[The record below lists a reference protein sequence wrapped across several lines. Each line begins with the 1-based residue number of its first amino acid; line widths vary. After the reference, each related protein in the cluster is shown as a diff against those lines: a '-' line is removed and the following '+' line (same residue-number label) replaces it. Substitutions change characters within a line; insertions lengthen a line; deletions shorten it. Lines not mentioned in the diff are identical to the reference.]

1 MRQKI
6 VSSTLGGILLFLLI
20 FLLPLPLFGQQFGK
34 NKINYDS
41 FEWRVY
47 QSPHFDIYYY
57 PEEEAFLDDVLNWAE
72 NAYELLSK
80 RFNHQISKR
89 TPFIFY
95 KTHSEFEQTNIIPL
109 FLPEGVGAFAEPAQ
123 NRMVVPL
130 DDPPEKML
138 KLITHELTHVFQFDI
153 FFQSNFM
160 NAMRANP
167 PGWLLEGMA
176 EHMADNLTHLDEMI
190 VRDAVINDLIPQLKY
205 LHPTSG
211 VASYVIGQVIW
222 DFIAD
227 EYGEEGVR
235 SFIWELRKVGINMDD
250 IEKAIEGVFKLKP
263 EDFYYNLRRH
273 LRKKY
278 LPYAV
283 EKAEPMDYGKIITP
297 IEFRYPIFS
306 PLASPSG
313 ELIAA
318 LTIQKDDIDLVLI
331 SIKDGEIFKNLTPG
345 FSGRYEYII
354 AQQLTIGEQG
364 GRDIS
369 WSSDG
374 KQMAFLGRTGNKRS
388 LFLVDVTE
396 GKIIRQFKLDIDQ
409 VVSPAISPDGRKIL
423 FSGSQNGIKDI
434 FLLSVEDGTIEN
446 LTQDSFFDYSPIWS
460 PDGKTVVYSSSIG
473 GYHKL
478 FRFNIE
484 EPENK
489 VQLTYGDYNDEEPI
503 FTPDGK
509 TLLYSSDETGIY
521 NLFTLD
527 LDSGEV
533 TQYTDV
539 LGGAFSPTPLDRAG
553 EKIAYTSFLKGMYKL
568 YSMNLDKPIRSYK
581 VEPIAEEEEEALVV
595 TQMKPSLSFTV
606 EEEQKNKQAAQKFF
620 IDGINVGGGVS
631 SDGTLLSY
639 TMVSFSDMLGD
650 HRFQLIF
657 NTVRSYRN
665 IGFTYL
671 NQQSRLNYRLEVFD
685 YKYYFMSPFYLYRQE
700 TENLVLETL
709 TIEHIGGNLFLSYP
723 LDKFH
728 RVELS
733 MGFMDRTYDTPSY
746 LSAQTSDPQYQNLQR
761 LQSRFISGKFIPLGF
776 SFVGDTTL
784 FKFFGPF
791 SGRRYNLS
799 ITHSPNIGEGLMGF
813 TNIVIDLRN
822 YINLTSGSLFAF
834 RFFGGYSFGEA
845 PNVYFFGGTDTLRG
859 YDYFA
864 FSGNRAFFAN
874 AELRFPLI
882 DEIRFPFNFSL
893 RSIRGALF
901 CDIGAAWFHDE
912 KFQFLD
918 PEDRYRLKD
927 GNCSVGFG
935 VNFSFG
941 PLELHFDFAR
951 PTDFKSFAPNWRTS
965 FWIGN
970 KF

>member
-1 MRQKI
+1 MI
-6 VSSTLGGILLFLLI
+6 GSPLGGFFLFLLI
-20 FLLPLPLFGQQFGK
+20 LFLPLPLFGQYFGK
-34 NKINYDS
+34 NKVNYDT

-57 PEEEAFLDDVLNWAE
+57 PEAEAFLDDVLNWAE

-80 RFNHQISKR
+80 RFNHKISMR
-89 TPFIFY
+89 IPFIFY
-95 KTHSEFEQTNIIPL
+95 KTHSEFEQTNVIPL

-138 KLITHELTHVFQFDI
+138 KLITHELTHIFEFDI
-153 FFQSNFM
+153 FFQSNLF

-167 PGWLLEGMA
+167 PGWLMEGLA
-176 EHMADNLTHLDEMI
+176 EHMADNLTHFDEMI

-205 LHPTSG
+205 LNPRSG

-222 DFIAD
+222 DFIAS
-227 EYGEEGVR
+227 EFGEEGVR

-263 EDFYYNLRRH
+263 EEFYYRLRKH

-283 EKAEPMDYGKIITP
+283 EKAEPMDYGKTITP
-297 IEFRYPIFS
+297 LDFKYPIFS
-306 PLASPSG
+306 PVASPSG
-313 ELIAA
+313 ELVAA

-331 SIKDGEIFKNLTPG
+331 SVKDGSIFKNLTPG
-345 FSGRYEYII
+345 FSGSYEYII
-354 AQQLTIGEQG
+354 GQQLTIGEHG

-374 KQMAFLGRTGNKRS
+374 KQIAFLGRTGNKRS
-388 LFLVDVTE
+388 LFLADVTE
-396 GKIIRQFKLDIDQ
+396 KKIIQQFKLDIDQ
-409 VVSPAISPDGRKIL
+409 ATSPAISPDGRKIL
-423 FSGSQNGIKDI
+423 FSGSQDGIRDI

-460 PDGKTVVYSSSIG
+460 PDGKTVVYLSSIH
-473 GYHKL
+473 GYYKL
-478 FRFNIE
+478 FKFDIE

-489 VQLTYGDYNDEEPI
+489 IQLTYGDYDDQEPT

-521 NLFTLD
+521 NIYALD
-527 LDSGEV
+527 LDIGEV
-533 TQYTDV
+533 TQHTDI
-539 LGGAFSPTPLDRAG
+539 LGCAFSPAPLDREG
-553 EKIAYTSFLKGMYKL
+553 KKIAYISFLKGMYKL
-568 YSMNLDKPIRSYK
+568 YTMDLDKPIRSYK
-581 VEPIAEEEEEALVV
+581 IEPIAEEEALAV
-595 TQMKPSLSFTV
+595 TQVKPTLTYTV
-606 EEEQKNKQAAQKFF
+606 EEERKDKQAAYKFF
-620 IDGINVGGGVS
+620 LENINVGGGVS
-631 SDGTLLSY
+631 SDGTLLSF

-665 IGFTYL
+665 IGFTYM
-671 NQQSRLNYRLEVFD
+671 NQKNRLNYRLEVFD
-685 YKYYFMSPFYLYRQE
+685 FKYYFLSPFYLYQQQIR
-700 TENLVLETL
+700 NLVLQTL
-709 TIEHIGGNLFLSYP
+709 TMEQIGGNLFFSYP

-728 RVELS
+728 RAEFSV
-733 MGFMDRTYDTPSY
+733 GYIDRTYDTPAQ
-746 LSAQTSDPQYQNLQR
+746 LSAKTADPEFQNLQR
-761 LQSRFISGKFIPLGF
+761 LKSRFVSGKFVPLGF
-776 SFVGDTTL
+776 SFIGDTTL

-799 ITHSPNIGEGLMGF
+799 VTYSPDIGEGLMGF
-813 TNIVIDLRN
+813 TDFTVDFRN
-822 YINLTSGSLFAF
+822 YFRITSGSLFAL
-834 RFFGGYSFGEA
+834 RFFGGYSIGEA
-845 PNVYFFGGTDTLRG
+845 PNIYFFGGTNTLRG
-859 YDYFA
+859 YDYFSL
-864 FSGNRAFFAN
+864 SGNRAFFAN

-882 DEIRFPFNFSL
+882 DEIRFPLKFSL
-893 RSIRGALF
+893 RSIRGVLF

-912 KFQFLD
+912 EFNFFD
-918 PEDRYRLKD
+918 PEDPYRLKD
-927 GNCSVGFG
+927 GKCSVGVG
-935 VNFSFG
+935 VNFFLG
-941 PLELHFDFAR
+941 PFELHFDFAR
-951 PTDFKSFAPNWRTS
+951 PTDFKTIDPNWRTS